1 MWCAREGDVEDFN
14 THDGMCPDPFL
25 REAIKRLAEAE
36 RKVKMVDQIAAER
49 NKLRRKLRRLN
60 RMRK

>member
-1 MWCAREGDVEDFN
+1 
-14 THDGMCPDPFL
+14 MCPDPFL